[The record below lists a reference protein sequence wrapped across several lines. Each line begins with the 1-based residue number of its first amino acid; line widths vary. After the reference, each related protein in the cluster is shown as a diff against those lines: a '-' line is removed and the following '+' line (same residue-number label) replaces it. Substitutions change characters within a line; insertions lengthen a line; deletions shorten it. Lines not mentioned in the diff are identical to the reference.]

1 MEQITIL
8 IIDDGDDLFRFC
20 RQFMQGT
27 YSIVHARTGHE
38 GLKILE
44 TEVVKLI
51 ILDKSFDRINKGE
64 LFSGDADNE
73 GLEILR
79 VLQQLYPQIPVMM
92 VTAHADKNSRQKA
105 LFLGAV
111 EYFSWENICTDI
123 DTMLTSTKRVINSG
137 VM

>member
-8 IIDDGDDLFRFC
+8 IIDDGDDLYRFC
-20 RQFMQGT
+20 RQFMPST
-27 YSIVHARTGHE
+27 YSIVHARTGRE

-64 LFSGDADNE
+64 LLSGDADNE

-79 VLQQLYPQIPVMM
+79 ELHKCYPQIPVMM

-111 EYFSWENICTDI
+111 DYFSWENICTDT
-123 DTMLTSTKRVINSG
+123 DSMLASANRVIG
-137 VM
+137 